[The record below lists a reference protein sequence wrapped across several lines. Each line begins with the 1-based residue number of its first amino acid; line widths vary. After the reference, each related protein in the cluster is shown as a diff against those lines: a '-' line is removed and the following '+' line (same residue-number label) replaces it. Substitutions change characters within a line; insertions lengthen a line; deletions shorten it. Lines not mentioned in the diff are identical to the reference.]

1 MASEVVRDGIKR
13 NTFLA
18 GSMTELSGKN
28 GILFCVLAGVMLTGI
43 SLAQDSTRGQESES
57 ENNPV
62 LTALLHTRGSGLS
75 PTSQPKDVSDQ
86 QARTQAILAE
96 ALKAR
101 TPVHVSLVKSVDARK
116 NKPSAELIATTR
128 QEIRSAD
135 GEVVV
140 PVGAAIVGLIREVTL
155 RSPDG
160 QEANIEIAV
169 DHVLLTNGSKTSIL
183 ASCPSGERNVTSLI
197 RPTIAAPTG
206 TTTSPSADLIS
217 CLVVAIS
224 SALGLFLRAS
234 TDFTSETCTGVRAF
248 SASARIAWVRA
259 CWSETSLGCDVGD
272 RPEPRVCRR
281 AVRTGLFSD
290 SLSCPRVE
298 SCARE
303 IPVSMTPA
311 RTQKRIPFFPDSSV
325 IEPAKNVLR
334 F

>member
-1 MASEVVRDGIKR
+1 MASEVVRNGIKR

-86 QARTQAILAE
+86 QARTKAILAE
-96 ALKAR
+96 ALKER

-140 PVGAAIVGLIREVTL
+140 PAGATIVGLIRQVTL

-169 DHVLLTNGSKTSIL
+169 DHVLLTDGSKSSLAHALQLIGRSQPTKSKSNESPIDQQARTAEAMRAL
-183 ASCPSGERNVTSLI
+183 ASPASMGGGMLRDGMSLMDASGDPGQRMGAAKFLTS
-197 RPTIAAPTG
+197 G
-206 TTTSPSADLIS
+206 NEG
-217 CLVVAIS
+217 VVALPELYL
-224 SALGLFLRAS
+224 SAEVSGKTNTPVLNAKYTRLRLS
-234 TDFTSETCTGVRAF
+234 RGTDMIL
-248 SASARIAWVRA
+248 RIN
-259 CWSETSLGCDVGD
+259 EH
-272 RPEPRVCRR
+272 
-281 AVRTGLFSD
+281 
-290 SLSCPRVE
+290 
-298 SCARE
+298 
-303 IPVSMTPA
+303 
-311 RTQKRIPFFPDSSV
+311 
-325 IEPAKNVLR
+325 
-334 F
+334 

>member
-169 DHVLLTNGSKTSIL
+169 DHVLLTNGSKTSL
-183 ASCPSGERNVTSLI
+183 ARALQFIGHAQTDSSAAQQEPPIDQQARTVEAMRALANPASMGGGMLRDATRLMDAAGDPGQTTGRVNSATSGSQ
-197 RPTIAAPTG
+197 G
-206 TTTSPSADLIS
+206 
-217 CLVVAIS
+217 VVALPNLYL
-224 SALGLFLRAS
+224 SAQVSGNNKSVFDAKDTRVRLSRG
-234 TDFTSETCTGVRAF
+234 TDMV
-248 SASARIAWVRA
+248 
-259 CWSETSLGCDVGD
+259 
-272 RPEPRVCRR
+272 
-281 AVRTGLFSD
+281 
-290 SLSCPRVE
+290 LSVE
-298 SCARE
+298 G
-303 IPVSMTPA
+303 
-311 RTQKRIPFFPDSSV
+311 Q
-325 IEPAKNVLR
+325 
-334 F
+334 